1 MRFVDSNVWLYAIS
15 KSADPNKKL
24 LASQVVASHA
34 VTVST
39 QVINEVC
46 FNLRRK
52 SGFSEDEVARVIE
65 SFYDNRI
72 VVPVDQAS
80 MMKACELRGRYS
92 LSFWD
97 SQLLACALLAG
108 CTTFESEDMADGLL
122 VEGALRISNPFKR

>member
-1 MRFVDSNVWLYAIS
+1 MRFVDSNVWLYAMS

-46 FNLRRK
+46 HNLRRK
-52 SGFSEDEVARVIE
+52 SGFTDSEIARIIE
-65 SFYDNRI
+65 SFYGNRI
-72 VVPVDQAS
+72 VVPVDQVS
-80 MMKACELRGRYS
+80 MLKACELRGRYS

-108 CTTFESEDMADGLL
+108 RTIFESEDMDDGLL
-122 VEGALRISNPFKR
+122 VEGALRISNSFKR